1 MMKRNTQLMLVFL
14 AILALATTSCAK
26 LQARD
31 NLNKGVQAF
40 TEAHYENAINY
51 FKEAVRLDPELT
63 NAEIYLATAYAQMFI
78 PGAGS
83 EENQKYAEMAE
94 KTFQQVLARDANNI
108 NAVAGLASI
117 YQNTTQ
123 FDKSHEYYLK
133 YAQMDPTNP
142 IPFYAVG
149 TVDWIVVS
157 NLQNPRPEEEQASL
171 IEEGLSYLD
180 KALALNPD
188 YEEAMAYK
196 NLLYRQK
203 ARLAGL
209 VAEKKAAATKDRK
222 EKDSIMAAA
231 DEEKKNFTA
240 QADDWFNKAMET
252 RKKLQEQKKGTAVGA
267 EAP

>member
-1 MMKRNTQLMLVFL
+1 MMKRYTKLMFFFL
-14 AILALATTSCAK
+14 AILALAATGCAK

-78 PGAGS
+78 PGAQS

-94 KTFQQVLARDANNI
+94 STFQQVLARDPGNVH
-108 NAVAGLASI
+108 AVAGLASI
-117 YQNTTQ
+117 YQNTSQ
-123 FDKSHEYYLK
+123 FDKSHDYYLK
-133 YAQMDPTNP
+133 YAGLDPTNP
-142 IPFYAVG
+142 IPLYAVG
-149 TVDWIVVS
+149 TVDWIIVS
-157 NLQNPRPEEEQASL
+157 NLQNPRPEEEQAKL
-171 IEEGLSYLD
+171 IEEGLNYLD

-209 VAEKKAAATKDRK
+209 IAENQAATVKDRAERDGILAAA
-222 EKDSIMAAA
+222 E
-231 DEEKKNFTA
+231 EEKKKHTA
-240 QADDWFNKAMET
+240 EADEWFNKALET
-252 RKKLQEQKKGTAVGA
+252 RKKLQEMKKGITTS
-267 EAP
+267 

>member
-1 MMKRNTQLMLVFL
+1 MKRYTKLTLTFL
-14 AILALATTSCAK
+14 AILGLATTSCAK

-40 TEAHYENAINY
+40 TDAHYENAINY

-83 EENQKYAEMAE
+83 EENQKFGEMAE
-94 KTFQQVLARDANNI
+94 KTFQQVLSRDPNNI

-133 YAQMDPTNP
+133 YGQMDPTNP
-142 IPFYAVG
+142 VPFYAVG
-149 TVDWIVVS
+149 TVDWIIVS
-157 NLQNPRPEEEQASL
+157 NLQSPRPEDEQATL
-171 IEEGLSYLD
+171 IEEGLASLD
-180 KALALNPD
+180 KALALNPN

-196 NLLYRQK
+196 NLIYRQK

-209 VAEKKAAATKDRK
+209 VAERKAATVKAKA
-222 EKDSIMAAA
+222 EKDAILSAAE
-231 DEEKKNFTA
+231 EEKKAFTA
-240 QADDWFNKAMET
+240 QADDWFNRALET
-252 RKKLQEQKKGTAVGA
+252 RKKLQEQKKSGGVK
-267 EAP
+267 AP

>member
-1 MMKRNTQLMLVFL
+1 MMTRHTKLMLAFL

-40 TEAHYENAINY
+40 TDAHYENAINY

-78 PGAGS
+78 PGAQS

-94 KTFQQVLARDANNI
+94 KTFQQVLTRDPNNI

-117 YQNTTQ
+117 YQNTAQ
-123 FDKSHEYYLK
+123 FDKAHEYYLK
-133 YAQMDPTNP
+133 YTQMDPTNP
-142 IPFYAVG
+142 VPFYAVG

-157 NLQNPRPEEEQASL
+157 NLQNPRPPEEQATL
-171 IEEGLSYLD
+171 IQEGLDYLD
-180 KALALNPD
+180 KSLALNPD

-203 ARLAGL
+203 ARLANL
-209 VAEKKAAATKDRK
+209 VAENRAKEVKNRAERDSILAAAKK
-222 EKDSIMAAA
+222 E
-231 DEEKKNFTA
+231 EEAFTA
-240 QADDWFNKAMET
+240 QADEWFNKAMET
-252 RKKLQEQKKGTAVGA
+252 RKKLQEQKKGGVV

>member
-1 MMKRNTQLMLVFL
+1 MKRHTKLMLVL

-31 NLNKGVQAF
+31 NLNKGVSAF
-40 TEAHYENAINY
+40 TEAHYENAINF

-78 PGAGS
+78 PGAQS

-94 KTFQQVLARDANNI
+94 KTFQQVLTRDPSNI

-133 YAQMDPTNP
+133 YSQMDPTNP
-142 IPFYAVG
+142 VPFYAVG

-157 NLQNPRPEEEQASL
+157 NLQNPRPEEEQAML
-171 IEEGLSYLD
+171 IEEGLTYLD

-203 ARLAGL
+203 ARLAVL
-209 VAEKKAAATKDRK
+209 VSEKKAKPLKAKGERDA
-222 EKDSIMAAA
+222 ILAAA
-231 DEEKKNFTA
+231 KKEEEAYTA
-240 QADDWFNKAMET
+240 QADEWFNKAMET
-252 RKKLQEQKKGTAVGA
+252 RKKLQEQKKGAAT
-267 EAP
+267 ERP